1 MSATGGFD
9 QEDKGRFP
17 AAFVVG
23 LVIVSL
29 VVLVI
34 VFATHS
40 THPTRPGHEPSLP
53 FGAAEQAYAP
63 NIHFQNLELSESSNL
78 LNQKFTYVNGI
89 IANTGSRAIRALEI
103 KVEFHD
109 QFNQVILRETHRVIS
124 ASDKPL
130 AAGQQREFNL
140 TLDGVPVEWN
150 RQNPT
155 IQVNSLVLQ

>member
-9 QEDKGRFP
+9 REDKGRFP

-29 VVLVI
+29 VVLVV

-40 THPTRPGHEPSLP
+40 THRVQPELQPKLP
-53 FGAAEQAYAP
+53 FAAAEQTYAP
-63 NIHFQNLELSESSNL
+63 NIHFQQIELSESSNL
-78 LNQKFTYVNGI
+78 LGQKFTYVDGI
-89 IANTGSRAIRALEI
+89 VANDGSRAIRALEI

-109 QFNQVILRETHRVIS
+109 PFNQVILRETHRVIS
-124 ASDKPL
+124 ESDKPL
-130 AAGQQREFNL
+130 APGQQRAFNL
-140 TLDGVPVEWN
+140 TFDGVPVEWN

-155 IQVNSLVLQ
+155 IQVTGLVLQ